1 MMKLTNLLRVF
12 HYLSVS
18 VPCLSCI
25 TAVYL
30 AAFCNI
36 SFWISVNGSIPFEVE
51 NFMFYI
57 ALAVILLCIYAL
69 VLNII
74 MVRYVGKPVA
84 VLLILLAG
92 TSSYFM
98 NTFGV
103 RIDRSMLVNVML
115 TDWKEASDFFTI
127 PLFIHVFFF
136 ALFPALL
143 IVTVKIKR
151 RFFKQELLRRIA
163 FGAGCLVIGCSCFGL
178 QYKSIISFFRSHG
191 EVRSLITPVNCISA
205 GVSLI
210 KSQWKDKD
218 IVVQAIGLDARQK
231 AHSGK
236 PRFVVLVVGET
247 ARAGNWG
254 LNGYARQ
261 TTPVLEEL
269 GVVNFPDVR
278 ACGTSTAVSLPCM
291 FSHFPRSEY
300 TDSKGKEYENLVDVL
315 NKAGIQVI
323 WRDNDSG
330 GAKGVADRVG
340 EEKLYNVTIDGLC
353 NSGGCYD
360 TILLKDLDKKLSEA
374 KPGKDIF
381 LVLHQKGSHGP
392 AYYLRYPEEFR
403 RYGPECLSSDLQNC
417 SREEIV
423 NTYDNTIAYTDY
435 FLGRVAETM
444 TSYSSD
450 YDVAMLYVSDH
461 GESLGE
467 YGLYLH
473 GLPYAVAPEE
483 QIHVPMVLWMPEK
496 SARGFGVNM
505 QRLHESASKS
515 YSHDNLFHSVLG
527 LMEVETELYEK
538 DKDIF
543 AQCR

>member
-1 MMKLTNLLRVF
+1 MLLLR
-12 HYLSVS
+12 HSVQ
-18 VPCLSCI
+18 VHHLFFP
-25 TAVYL
+25 L
-30 AAFCNI
+30 AWRGQVADY
-36 SFWISVNGSIPFEVE
+36 SRQLYKRGS
-51 NFMFYI
+51 
-57 ALAVILLCIYAL
+57 
-69 VLNII
+69 
-74 MVRYVGKPVA
+74 
-84 VLLILLAG
+84 
-92 TSSYFM
+92 
-98 NTFGV
+98 
-103 RIDRSMLVNVML
+103 
-115 TDWKEASDFFTI
+115 
-127 PLFIHVFFF
+127 
-136 ALFPALL
+136 
-143 IVTVKIKR
+143 
-151 RFFKQELLRRIA
+151 
-163 FGAGCLVIGCSCFGL
+163 
-178 QYKSIISFFRSHG
+178 
-191 EVRSLITPVNCISA
+191 
-205 GVSLI
+205 SLI

-218 IVVQAIGLDARQK
+218 IVIQAIGLDARQR

-236 PRFVVLVVGET
+236 PRIVVLVVGET
-247 ARAGNWG
+247 ARAENWG
-254 LNGYARQ
+254 LNGYERQ

-291 FSHFPRSEY
+291 FSPFPRSEY
-300 TDSKGKEYENLVDVL
+300 TDRKGKEYENLVDVL
-315 NKAGIQVI
+315 NRAGIQVI

-340 EEKLYNVTIDGLC
+340 EEKLYNVTVEGLC

-360 TILLKDLDKKLSEA
+360 AILLKDLDKKLAET
-374 KPGKDIF
+374 KPDKDIF

-403 RYGPECLSSDLQNC
+403 LYGPECLSSDLQNC

-423 NTYDNTIAYTDY
+423 NAYDNTIAYTDY
-435 FLGRVAETM
+435 FLGQVAETL
-444 TSYSSD
+444 TSYSGNH
-450 YDVAMLYVSDH
+450 DVAMIYVSDH

-473 GLPYAVAPEE
+473 GLPYVVAPKE
-483 QIHVPMVLWMPEK
+483 QIHVPMVVWIPEQ

-505 QRLHESASKS
+505 RRLYDSASES